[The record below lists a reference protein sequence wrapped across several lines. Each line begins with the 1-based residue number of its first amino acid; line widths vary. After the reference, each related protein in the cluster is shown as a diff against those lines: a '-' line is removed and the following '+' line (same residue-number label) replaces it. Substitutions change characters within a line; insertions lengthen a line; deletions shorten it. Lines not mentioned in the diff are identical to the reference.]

1 MDYSDILDI
10 DKPVSHHKPMDIAHR
25 AKIFAPFAALKG
37 FEACIR
43 QKEIVYY
50 EYPVLSEDQKDSLN
64 QKLQIIQCGQ
74 TITVTYGKQFYLM
87 EHQEFHDQSNQVIL
101 DGYGKLIIETGKAG
115 FDQQAKQKL
124 HEYVRER
131 QQEHPEEQNN
141 QKNQKNQENP
151 DWQNRMQRY
160 QDKLV
165 GSIQKS
171 QNGSSG
177 GKSSLENQR
186 MKAKI
191 HQKLIIHR
199 LLNPQ
204 QKKVLSNQET

>member
-74 TITVTYGKQFYLM
+74 TITVTYTLLGIIRKDDENKMVDILNEKLKMLSHAEREY
-87 EHQEFHDQSNQVIL
+87 VIFTF
-101 DGYGKLIIETGKAG
+101 LIFMKG
-115 FDQQAKQKL
+115 FDVYEL
-124 HEYVRER
+124 HI
-131 QQEHPEEQNN
+131 
-141 QKNQKNQENP
+141 K
-151 DWQNRMQRY
+151 
-160 QDKLV
+160 
-165 GSIQKS
+165 
-171 QNGSSG
+171 
-177 GKSSLENQR
+177 
-186 MKAKI
+186 
-191 HQKLIIHR
+191 
-199 LLNPQ
+199 
-204 QKKVLSNQET
+204 